1 MIFIYLKWSRK
12 SLKRP
17 IKTKVIEL
25 PEIRFSDGPGA
36 MSVLCL
42 VLSEACVCGVC
53 VCVACGVWR
62 VCGGACVCVCV
73 FSQVMTNRSLLL
85 QEERAE
91 IKYASVFVQ

>member
-42 VLSEACVCGVC
+42 VLSEVCVCGVC
-53 VCVACGVWR
+53 VCVVCGVCVRVR
-62 VCGGACVCVCV
+62 VCGCVCV